1 MALID
6 AIKQQD
12 LEKVIKISLQINE
25 KRTNRILGLAAKFG
39 ALNIVKYFSKGK
51 PKDCEACNIDIIEI
65 DEDQIRAKN
74 HICCEI
80 PLIFA
85 AANGHYEVVKYLKE
99 KGADIRSND
108 DLAFR
113 CAAKG
118 GYLEVVEYLVELGAD
133 IHAGDNSCALKKAAE
148 YGHYEVV
155 KYLYET
161 AGFYVGEGFGRCKS
175 DALNL
180 ACINGDIQTVHYLRF
195 EAEASLQFETVL
207 NAAKNGHLQLV
218 KEFIDD
224 GANVR
229 KFDDY
234 ALHWACGN
242 GHFEMVKYLIEE
254 VGANIESNR
263 HFTVE
268 QAAQYGHLEILKYLC
283 EKKNANFKCNN
294 NYPLRVAAW
303 NGHLE
308 VVKYLHEKG
317 ADIRSRNNYAL
328 RYSIENGHLP
338 VVKYLIQAGV
348 EINDD
353 CYRWATWNNHLHIVK
368 YLYEVVSQP
377 HMAKVINDLM
387 MSACNRGYFK
397 LIKYFMEQGA
407 DTSEIDSPYFL
418 FYMKM
423 QKKIRERAQKSI
435 YFWWIPICYDLNRE
449 CGKRM
454 MIKNLEKARELGME
468 FN

>member
-6 AIKQQD
+6 AVKQQD
-12 LEKVIKISLQINE
+12 LEKVKKISLQINE
-25 KRTNRILGLAAKFG
+25 KRRNRILGLAAKFG

-51 PKDCEACNIDIIEI
+51 KKDCRACKPGIIEI

-80 PLIFA
+80 PVIFA
-85 AANGHYEVVKYLKE
+85 AANGHYEIVKYLND
-99 KGADIRSND
+99 KGADVRSYD

-118 GYLEVVEYLVELGAD
+118 GHLEVVQYLVKLGAD
-133 IHAGDNSCALKKAAE
+133 IYAGDKNCALQKAAE
-148 YGHYEVV
+148 YGHYKVV
-155 KYLYET
+155 KYLYEIG
-161 AGFYVGEGFGRCKS
+161 GFYVREGFGEERLS
-175 DALNL
+175 SALNL
-180 ACINGDIQTVHYLRF
+180 ACINGDMQTVNYLRF
-195 EAEASLQFETVL
+195 EAKATLEDDAVL

-218 KEFIDD
+218 KELIND

-229 KFDDY
+229 RYDDH

-254 VGANIESNR
+254 VGAANKSDK
-263 HFTVE
+263 HFPVE

-283 EKKNANFKCNN
+283 ENKMANFKCNN
-294 NYPLRVAAW
+294 NYPVRTAAW
-303 NGHLE
+303 SGHLE
-308 VVKYLHEKG
+308 VVKYLHGKG

-338 VVKYLIQAGV
+338 VLKYLIQAGV

-353 CYRWATWNNHLHIVK
+353 CFRWATYNNHLHIVK
-368 YLYEVVSQP
+368 YLCEVSP
-377 HMAKVINDLM
+377 THMIKVINDLLV
-387 MSACNRGYFK
+387 SASNSGYFK
-397 LIKYFMEQGA
+397 LIKYFMEHGA
-407 DTSEIDSPYFL
+407 DTSKIESPYLL

-423 QKKIRERAQKSI
+423 QKKNRERAQKKI
-435 YFWWIPICYDLNRE
+435 YFWWIPICYDVNRE
-449 CGKRM
+449 TGKRM
-454 MIKNLEKARELGME
+454 MIKNLEKAKELGME
-468 FN
+468 LN